1 MTCGLR
7 SLDDRAGRW
16 RFSDA
21 ATAWLDR
28 KAIAEGT
35 KRNYRSILDAH
46 VNPAIGDRT
55 LAYVANDRDI
65 VQDLLTQT
73 MAHLS
78 YSRRKVARQIITD
91 VLDEAVIAGRISS
104 HRIKGIELVN
114 GGRMKD
120 LSDFV
125 FPAHGQL
132 TPTG

>member
-1 MTCGLR
+1 MR
-7 SLDDRAGRW
+7 AQIFVDDQAGRQ

-28 KAIAEGT
+28 KAIAEGA
-35 KRNYRSILDAH
+35 KGNYRSILDAH

-55 LAYVANDRDI
+55 LAYIANDPDT

-104 HRIKGIELVN
+104 HRIK
-114 GGRMKD
+114 
-120 LSDFV
+120 
-125 FPAHGQL
+125 A
-132 TPTG
+132 